1 MQELYPNLVGLDNSL
16 ERLSLPVKSK
26 ISTVLAN
33 NVYNLLLF
41 ALGLSF
47 SLFSDPVLHFRRGS
61 GEKKCGLIYRTAAT
75 YDLLAVTTKLY
86 KVVLY
91 KI

>member
-1 MQELYPNLVGLDNSL
+1 M
-16 ERLSLPVKSK
+16 
-26 ISTVLAN
+26 N

-47 SLFSDPVLHFRRGS
+47 AFFSDPVLHFRRGS

-91 KI
+91 TNIKLLTLKATVDKVLLVSDND